1 MNAAAR
7 SINQSDF
14 FHGHMSNIRPSRA
27 LCLHIALL
35 VAVLVSALSVVYTT
49 NVHRLV
55 LSQLEQAEQQAHQ
68 LKLQWGQLLLEQASL
83 ARPSRVQQL
92 ATDKLNM
99 VLPVNKQT
107 FVLRAR

>member
-14 FHGHMSNIRPSRA
+14 FHGQLANIRLSRH
-27 LCLHIALL
+27 LCLQITLL
-35 VAVLVSALSVVYTT
+35 VSVLVSALSVVYTT
-49 NVHRLV
+49 NVHRLA
-55 LSQLEQAEQQAHQ
+55 LSQLEQSEQQAHQ

-83 ARPSRVQQL
+83 ATPSRVQQL